1 MLNIYASQNGLL
13 QKLDDAADYARLAD
27 GVWIDMMEPTKGEE
41 IAVEALLRID
51 VPSQEEM
58 REVESSS
65 QIYRDGDAII
75 MTIRILG
82 VTDRPSP
89 ILIAATFILTPTR
102 LVTLRYADPT
112 PFKSFVARASKEDGY
127 LSSACAAM
135 SGLLE
140 AVVGR
145 IADILEGIGDELDDV
160 SAKLFAQNK
169 EKITQGIVNTDLQVV
184 LKKIGRSGDL
194 ASRARES
201 LHSISR
207 VMPVLQRELASHPSE
222 DVSERL
228 TTLRRDVKSL
238 LDHAAYL
245 TSKIQFLLDSALGLI
260 NIQQNAI
267 IKIFSVAAVIFL
279 PPTLIASVYGMNFEH
294 MPELKWLFG
303 YPFALAVMIVS
314 AILPYWY
321 FKRRRWL

>member
-1 MLNIYASQNGLL
+1 MLNIYTSQNGIL
-13 QKLDDAADYARLAD
+13 QKLGDTADHARLAD
-27 GVWIDMMEPTKGEE
+27 GVWIDMMEPTKEEE
-41 IAVEALLRID
+41 IAVEALLGID
-51 VPSQEEM
+51 VPSREEM

-89 ILIAATFILTPTR
+89 ILIAATFILTPSR

-112 PFKSFVARASKEDGY
+112 PFKNFVARASKEGGY
-127 LSSACAAM
+127 LTSAYSAM

-145 IADILEGIGDELDDV
+145 VADILEGIGDELDEV
-160 SAKLFAQNK
+160 SAKLFAQN
-169 EKITQGIVNTDLQVV
+169 EEIAQGIASTDLQVV
-184 LKKIGRSGDL
+184 LKRIGRNGDL

-201 LHSISR
+201 LLSISR
-207 VMPVLQRELASHPSE
+207 VMPVLQRELTSHPSE

-228 TTLRRDVKSL
+228 TTLRRDVKPL

-245 TSKIQFLLDSALGLI
+245 SSKIQFLLDSALGLI

-303 YPFALAVMIVS
+303 YPFALGVMIVS
-314 AILPYWY
+314 AILPYGY
-321 FKRRRWL
+321 FKRRGWL

>member
-1 MLNIYASQNGLL
+1 
-13 QKLDDAADYARLAD
+13 
-27 GVWIDMMEPTKGEE
+27 
-41 IAVEALLRID
+41 
-51 VPSQEEM
+51 M

-65 QIYRDGDAII
+65 QLYHDGDAII

-82 VTDRPSP
+82 VTARPSP
-89 ILIAATFILTPTR
+89 VLIATTFILTPAR

-112 PFKSFVARASKEDGY
+112 PFKNFVARAAKEGGY
-127 LSSACAAM
+127 LTSAYAAM

-145 IADILEGIGDELDDV
+145 VADILEGIGDELDDI
-160 SAKLFAQNK
+160 SAKLFAQNR
-169 EKITQGIVNTDLQVV
+169 EITQGIADTDLQAV
-184 LKKIGRSGDL
+184 LKRIGRNGDL

-207 VMPVLQRELASHPSE
+207 VMPVLQREQASRPSE

-228 TTLRRDVKSL
+228 TTRRRDVKSL

-245 TSKIQFLLDSALGLI
+245 SSKIQFPLDSALGLI

-267 IKIFSVAAVIFL
+267 IKILSVAAVIFL
-279 PPTLIASVYGMNFEH
+279 PPTLIASVYGMNFEP
-294 MPELKWLFG
+294 MLELKWLFG
-303 YPFALAVMIVS
+303 YPFALGVMIVS
-314 AILPYWY
+314 SILPYWY
-321 FKRRRWL
+321 CKRRRWL